1 MMRRTKI
8 ITEPTDLIP
17 MFHVVNTEFKREIFK
32 EISSAWCTETEIVE
46 RYGEEG
52 KSVLQL
58 FEKTKLVSIKW
69 EASNPPVKAYRSYYT
84 SFHINTTCPVTEI
97 SDILYVATMSDDDF
111 KKIEKKILKII
122 GEEGKFA
129 GNVSEELKISPI
141 MLRGLTKRSE
151 KVEYRGHRIENRK
164 G

>member
-1 MMRRTKI
+1 MRRTKI

-17 MFHVVNTEFKREIFK
+17 MFHVVNSEFKRKIFN
-32 EISSAWCTETEIVE
+32 EISSDWCTETDIED
-46 RYGEEG
+46 RFGEEG

-69 EASNPPVKAYRSYYT
+69 QASNPPVKAYRSYYT

-97 SDILYVATMSDDDF
+97 SDILFVATMSDKDF
-111 KKIEKKILKII
+111 KKIENKII
-122 GEEGKFA
+122 DIIGDEGKFA

-151 KVEYRGHRIENRK
+151 KLEYRGHRIEKRN

>member
-1 MMRRTKI
+1 MRRTKI

-17 MFHVVNTEFKREIFK
+17 MFHVVNTEFKRKIFS
-32 EISSAWCTETEIVE
+32 EISTGWCTETEIEE

-52 KSVLQL
+52 KSILQL

-69 EASNPPVKAYRSYYT
+69 QPSNPPVKAYRSYYT

-97 SDILYVATMSDDDF
+97 SDILFVATISEEEF
-111 KKIEKKILKII
+111 QKIEKKIMKII

-129 GNVSEELKISPI
+129 GNVSEELGISPI

-151 KVEYRGHRIENRK
+151 KLEYRGHRIERRK

>member
-1 MMRRTKI
+1 MRRTKI

-17 MFHVVNTEFKREIFK
+17 MFHVVNTEFKRQIFK
-32 EISSAWCTETEIVE
+32 EISQNWCTERDIVE

-52 KSVLQL
+52 KNVLQL

-69 EASNPPVKAYRSYYT
+69 EPGNPPVKAYRSYYT

-97 SDILYVATMSDDDF
+97 SDILYVAIMSDEEF
-111 KKIEKKILKII
+111 RNMEQKILDII

-141 MLRGLTKRSE
+141 MLRGITKRSE
-151 KVEYRGHRIENRK
+151 KLEYRGHRIEKRK